1 MKRIVSRI
9 ILLAAMAALATG
21 CASGGG
27 EHPNATTT
35 PRPIPSPVS
44 FAPDPAGYFVLGDPA
59 FEALPGATAYFGQL
73 GGSIFQIEMP
83 DDWNGRLVLYTHG
96 FRNYATTLTVD
107 APSIR
112 NYLIRNGFA
121 WGASSYSS
129 NYLVP
134 GLAADETAALWD
146 RFVQQFGRPARTYV
160 TGHSM
165 GGAATHIA
173 AERYADRYD
182 GGLALCGFAGQTS
195 QVGFSTDFFV
205 AGAYVAGVTQAEFE
219 DANTV
224 DTVAALISG
233 KIQASLTNPKTREQ
247 FENILIDLTGGPR
260 AFAREGFF
268 LEEATNWAR
277 SGLTVAFR
285 ADDNQD
291 RSYSLGPLSGV
302 RSDEFNA
309 KAVRFRGNPDVLRGL
324 RQGNETTGEL
334 AIPLLSM
341 HTTGDGQVPISEQQV
356 LRHKVETAGEGDL
369 LIQRIVQDSR
379 HCGFTN
385 GEWEQGLA
393 DLIAW
398 VEEGKKP
405 AGDDVLADDL
415 SDIGTKFALAPR
427 FGSDEAATVVGADKR
442 ITLSGTIT
450 LDGQP
455 AAGYVFVVVVK
466 DGLRRY
472 CGLANATTGADG
484 SYSLAVASDEEARGC
499 GQPGAQLYA
508 DVYVPSRGRSFWSQE
523 LVTWPEAGGE
533 LAFDAALADPGA
545 YRPNT
550 LFRGEVIDSSGKSLP
565 VGTVIEA
572 YIGDTRCG
580 ITSLPPTAMVLGD
593 PQTYYLAVVGPD
605 SVAGCNGGEP
615 VTFRVQGTEV
625 AQTGTNDY
633 DGRFQG
639 RHLLDLIVP

>member
-1 MKRIVSRI
+1 MKRT
-9 ILLAAMAALATG
+9 LLGLFVAVIAIAGVA
-21 CASGGG
+21 CGGG
-27 EHPNATTT
+27 STGEPAATTT
-35 PRPIPSPVS
+35 PRPVPSPV
-44 FAPDPAGYFVLGDPA
+44 AYPEQPIGNFVRGDPA
-59 FEALPGATAYFGQL
+59 FEALPGATAHFGQL
-73 GGSIFQIEMP
+73 GGSIYQIEIP
-83 DDWNGRLVLYTHG
+83 DDWNGRLVLYMHG
-96 FRNYATTLTVD
+96 FRNSFPTLYID
-107 APSIR
+107 QPSIR

-121 WGASSYSS
+121 WGASSYS
-129 NYLVP
+129 NNGLVP

-182 GGLALCGFAGQTS
+182 GGLALCGFADRTS

-219 DANTV
+219 DA
-224 DTVAALISG
+224 DTVETMGALISG
-233 KIQASLTNPKTREQ
+233 KIRASLTNPETREQ

-277 SGLTVAFR
+277 KLGVALR
-285 ADDNQD
+285 LDDNQD
-291 RSYSLGPLSGV
+291 RSYSLGPLSEV

-309 KAVRFRGNPDVLRGL
+309 KAVRFRGNPDILRSL
-324 RQGNETTGEL
+324 SQGNETTGEL

-341 HTTGDGQVPISEQQV
+341 HTTGDGQVPINQQQV
-356 LRHKVETAGEGDL
+356 LRHKVEAAGEGDL

-415 SDIGTKFALAPR
+415 SDIGTKFSLAPR
-427 FGSDEAATVVGADKR
+427 FGSDEAAAVVGADKR

-455 AAGYVFVVVVK
+455 VAGNVFVVVVK

-472 CGLANATTGADG
+472 CGLANTTTGVDG

-550 LFRGEVIDSSGKSLP
+550 LFRGEVVDSSGTSLP

-615 VTFRVQGTEV
+615 VTFRVNGAEV